1 MLPTKEDIEQLIALV
16 EVQKDL
22 PYGMFTDEVADSMVE
37 KMRNLLPLYDKGL
50 GGMAIVEVD
59 IHIRAPS
66 EEGPSTGSSKDWQIH
81 TYTVGGEYEL
91 LPQDE
96 VEGLPTVW
104 SVKEIRAHLVKKE

>member
-1 MLPTKEDIEQLIALV
+1 MLPTKEDIEQCIKLMGLLPGSQTEVPKPLEIAGRLK
-16 EVQKDL
+16 E
-22 PYGMFTDEVADSMVE
+22 
-37 KMRNLLPLYDKGL
+37 LLPLYDEGL

-66 EEGPSTGSSKDWQIH
+66 EGGPLTGSSKDWQIH

-96 VEGLPTVW
+96 VDDLPTVW
-104 SVKEIRAHLVKKE
+104 NIKDIRAHRVKRE